1 LWQNKNRMGVLRL
14 NRGDEMKRDWD
25 LVRQILLALEKTESG
40 RLMPG
45 DVPGW
50 DTRMVSYHF
59 KIMNEAGLICAKCV
73 AGDGLEDCVGL
84 SQTWEG
90 RELLD
95 SIRAHSVWNQV
106 KGLVRRKGLD
116 LTYYVVKEA
125 AKSILESL
133 LQ

>member
-1 LWQNKNRMGVLRL
+1 MR
-14 NRGDEMKRDWD
+14 RDWD

-50 DTRMVSYHF
+50 DKRIVSYHF

-73 AGDGLEDCVGL
+73 AGDGSVGCVGL
-84 SQTWEG
+84 SLTWEG
-90 RELLD
+90 HELLD

-106 KGLVRRKGLD
+106 KGLAREKGLD
-116 LTYYVVKEA
+116 LTFYVVKEA
-125 AKSILESL
+125 AKTILESL
-133 LQ
+133 LRCA